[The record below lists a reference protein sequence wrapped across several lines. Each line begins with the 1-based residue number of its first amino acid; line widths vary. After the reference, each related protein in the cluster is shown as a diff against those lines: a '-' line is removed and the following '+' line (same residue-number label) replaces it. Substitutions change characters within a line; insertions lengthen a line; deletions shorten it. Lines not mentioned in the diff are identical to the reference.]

1 MIENRK
7 KIQNAWAMYDWANS
21 VYPLIISSA
30 IFPVF
35 YTKVT
40 EKNLGG
46 VVHVFGSE
54 LSNSVFYAFTIALSY
69 LVVAMSSPILSGM
82 ADYFGNKKRFLQIFC
97 VLGSSS
103 TMMLV
108 FFDTSNIMLSMM
120 YLFFASIGFWGS
132 LVFYN
137 AYLPEIATVEEQDRV
152 SAKGFSLGYL
162 GSSILLIAVIVLFV
176 LKGTRI
182 FDDIRYAFVVVG
194 IWWLFFAFLS
204 FSKLPNSN
212 RSEVSGK
219 FSLGSGWKELKL
231 VMKDIAGR
239 TQLKRFLYSY
249 FFYNMGVQTVMIMAV
264 TFAAKSVIWEND
276 AVREQSL
283 IISILLIQF
292 LGIAGAFIMSRFARK
307 FGNLSIIR
315 LTIFF
320 WIILCI
326 CVWQFV
332 YWPIQFF
339 VVAGSVGLIM
349 GGIQSM
355 SRSTYSKMLPETKDH
370 ASYFSFYDFSE
381 KIGLTLGTVSFAF
394 AEAGTGNIRNSVIPI
409 LICFVLGLILSFS
422 IPKSDVVN

>member
-1 MIENRK
+1 
-7 KIQNAWAMYDWANS
+7 
-21 VYPLIISSA
+21 
-30 IFPVF
+30 
-35 YTKVT
+35 
-40 EKNLGG
+40 
-46 VVHVFGSE
+46 
-54 LSNSVFYAFTIALSY
+54 
-69 LVVAMSSPILSGM
+69 
-82 ADYFGNKKRFLQIFC
+82 
-97 VLGSSS
+97 
-103 TMMLV
+103 
-108 FFDTSNIMLSMM
+108 
-120 YLFFASIGFWGS
+120 
-132 LVFYN
+132 
-137 AYLPEIATVEEQDRV
+137 
-152 SAKGFSLGYL
+152 
-162 GSSILLIAVIVLFV
+162 
-176 LKGTRI
+176 
-182 FDDIRYAFVVVG
+182 VG